1 MKNKELNNLLKY
13 RKIDLDLIKEKRI
26 DNYTNDTKN
35 RIAVLFYN
43 KTDSNKYTKTKIK
56 YNDPLV
62 CKINELGNESYQ
74 DISESSENK
83 LSFNQLQK
91 IYKNFDLIDFKTNFN
106 SQTLPV
112 IIPYGLYGFINGNYS
127 MAKRI
132 FSYSEGVENNPVEA
146 YRVYGQTIDTYL
158 QFFKNDNNPYGR
170 YVIGTPIEKI
180 KIHNI
185 IKKRCNFAMNM
196 GENVY
201 ATFSW
206 NPNSVNRIKNQVY
219 NGDKDSKFTWLNK
232 PDRYRLLNF
241 NSLKKIEEF
250 SNYVKY
256 FDGISTRYGTY
267 DNMSLG
273 ENDDVICEYII
284 NEPSQKHLGLDATVS
299 NTYTN
304 RYTLRY
310 NKTKNIVL
318 GMTYKDKLP
327 YCRLLENNN
336 LVNYYRKPIG
346 DDGRNV
352 QVKLQRWN
360 TPNNS
365 GNFNWI
371 NDYWWKRVD
380 RNYTKNKYS
389 TQVWCVYARSS
400 KDWWWSDTEYD
411 AYFAMGWI
419 GTNDYNEIISY
430 YQECFENDNDRG
442 TGNSYGYNESRKY
455 QYSDVHR
462 DASSSWVS
470 ITDY

>member
-26 DNYTNDTKN
+26 NNYTNDTKN

-43 KTDSNKYTKTKIK
+43 KTDSDKYTKTKIK

-83 LSFNQLQK
+83 PSFNQLQK

-106 SQTLPV
+106 SQTLAV
-112 IIPYGLYGFINGNYS
+112 IPYGLYGFINGNYS

-146 YRVYGQTIDTYL
+146 YRIYGQTIDMYN
-158 QFFKNDNNPYGR
+158 QYFSNDNNPYSR
-170 YVIGTPIEKI
+170 RVIGTPIEKI

-196 GENVY
+196 GEHGY

-206 NPNSVNRIKNQVY
+206 NPNTINRIKNQAY
-219 NGDKDSKFTWLNK
+219 NDDKDSKFTWLNK
-232 PDRYRLLNF
+232 PDRYRLLNL
-241 NSLKKIEEF
+241 NSSKIEEF

-256 FDGISTRYGTY
+256 FDGMSTRYGTY
-267 DNMSLG
+267 GIMSLDD
-273 ENDDVICEYII
+273 ESSDVICQYII

-327 YCRLLENNN
+327 YCRVLENNN
-336 LVNYYRKPIG
+336 FVNYYRKPIG
-346 DDGRNV
+346 DDGRNIEF
-352 QVKLQRWN
+352 KIERWN
-360 TPNNS
+360 TPNES
-365 GNFNWI
+365 SSFIWWGE
-371 NDYWWKRVD
+371 YWWKRIQHD
-380 RNYTKNKYS
+380 RGSNKYS
-389 TQVWCVYARSS
+389 TKTYCTAKRDDYWI
-400 KDWWWSDTEYD
+400 WSGHEYD
-411 AYFAMGWI
+411 SYFAVGWI
-419 GTNDYNEIISY
+419 TVNEYNDIVSC
-430 YQECFENDNDRG
+430 YQECFENDDNYSAG
-442 TGNSYGYNESRKY
+442 GEYGFDVSKKY
-455 QYSDVHR
+455 TYSDGNNHN
-462 DASSSWVS
+462 DLSTWVKV
-470 ITDY
+470 TDY